1 MIFKRQVTS
10 STFIYSTCLALVLVF
25 FLGSCLTVK
34 NFPPNKPFVF
44 KSNIKIESKQSVNQ
58 KDELREKLLIQLD
71 DSIKNRIVTKLLV
84 KKKLDKPPVFDT
96 AYAVRSAGF
105 MRALLKGQGYMSG
118 NVKWDTTLIVKKKK
132 KKQQLRVI
140 TTFTVTPGVLTKID
154 SISYSLRDTTLQN
167 LVMRSLRRSDL
178 KKGDAYK
185 KEAISTELDRLID
198 VFKNNGYYKITRE
211 DIYAE
216 VDTVEARLINPN
228 IDIFERA
235 RLLAELQKNR
245 ENPTVDIVFKQRTKE
260 IPSHLR
266 KYYIDK
272 VSIYPDL
279 SIREDSVETPY
290 KKDTIRGITVFSR
303 YNLFKPKFIV
313 DNNYLKPGALYSQRN
328 YIRTINNYNQ
338 LGAWQQTAIDI
349 FSNDSL
355 GKLNMD
361 VRLYPAVRRN
371 LNIGIEGSRNESD
384 VVATNLFGLGIT
396 FGVTDKNIAKQSVQ
410 SSLNTRFGIELGQ
423 QLLQTVQTSINYTL
437 HFPKFILPFKDSSR
451 VKGKISTEGT
461 SLSMNA
467 ANTLRKD
474 FYTIQNANVSWSYD
488 WTKGREITRKN
499 KIYLFNYSPIN
510 VEYQHVIPT
519 DSLYRLIDSAK
530 NLYYTFQDGF
540 IISQN
545 FRFQVITTKG
555 KHTTSFKTGLEESA
569 GLLGLIKTL
578 DIDAKLFRFIKTFV
592 DYSHTITYKNTALAF
607 HAYGGYGLAYGKTK
621 DSLGNVLDEFALPVT
636 RGFTAGGPNSM
647 RAWRARQLGPGS
659 SHYYNNIADNF
670 DRFGDIQLEGNVE
683 YRYNLFNI
691 GSLKVKSALFADMG
705 NIWLRNNQGQPGLD
719 SGVFKFS
726 RLYKDIAVG
735 AGTSLRFDFDYF
747 LIRLDWAYQIKNPY
761 YANYHSG
768 WFQQL
773 RFWDGQFQLGINYP
787 F

>member
-34 NFPPNKPFVF
+34 NYPPNKAFVF
-44 KSNIKIESKQSVNQ
+44 KSNIKIDSKQPINQ
-58 KDELREKLLIQLD
+58 KDELKEKLLIQLD
-71 DSIKNRIVTKLLV
+71 DSIKNRIVTKMLI
-84 KKKLDKPPVFDT
+84 KKKLENPPAFDT
-96 AYAVRSAGF
+96 SYAVRSTAF
-105 MRALLKGQGYMSG
+105 MKALLKSQGYISG
-118 NVKWDTTLIVKKKK
+118 SVRWDSTLVVKKKK

-140 TTFTVTPGVLTKID
+140 TTFTATPGPLTTID
-154 SISYSLRDTTLQN
+154 SISYSFRDTTLQG
-167 LVMRSLRRSDL
+167 LTLRSVRRSDL
-178 KKGDAYK
+178 KKGDAFK
-185 KEAISTELDRLID
+185 KEAIAAELDRLID
-198 VFKNNGYYKITRE
+198 VFKNNGYFKISRE
-211 DIYAE
+211 DVYAE

-235 RLLAELQKNR
+235 RLLNELEKQR
-245 ENPTVDIVFKQRTKE
+245 DHPTVDIVFKQRAKE

-266 KYYIDK
+266 KFYIDK

-303 YNLFKPKFIV
+303 YNLFKPKFVV
-313 DNNYLKPGALYSQRN
+313 DNNYLKPGDQYSQRN
-328 YIRTINNYNQ
+328 YLRTINSYNQ

-371 LNIGIEGSRNESD
+371 LNIGLEASRNESD
-384 VVATNLFGLGIT
+384 VVATNLFGLGVT

-410 SSLNTRFGIELGQ
+410 SSLNTRFGVELGQ
-423 QLLQTVQTSINYTL
+423 NLLQTIQTSINYTL

-451 VKGKISTEGT
+451 IKGKISTEGT
-461 SLSMNA
+461 NLSINA
-467 ANTLRKD
+467 SNTLRKD
-474 FYTIQNANVSWSYD
+474 FYTIQNANIAWSYD
-488 WTKGREITRKN
+488 WTKGRDITRKN

-519 DSLYRLIDSAK
+519 DSLKGLITEAP

-555 KHTTSFKTGLEESA
+555 KHTTSVKTGIEESG
-569 GLLGLIKTL
+569 GLLGLIKNL
-578 DIDAKLFRFIKTFV
+578 DVDAKLFRFVKTFI
-592 DYSHTITYKNTALAF
+592 DYSHNITYKKTALAF
-607 HAYGGYGLAYGKTK
+607 HAYGGYGFSYGKTK
-621 DSLGNVLDEFALPVT
+621 DSLGNVINEQALPVT

-659 SHYYNNIADNF
+659 SRFYNNLSQDL

-691 GSLKVKSALFADMG
+691 GSMKVKSALFADMG
-705 NIWLRNNQGQPGLD
+705 NIWLRNNQGQEGLND
-719 SGVFKFS
+719 GVFKLN
-726 RLYKDIAVG
+726 RLYKDLAVG

-747 LIRLDWAYQIKNPY
+747 LIRLDWAYTFKNPY
-761 YANYHSG
+761 YSDTHNG
-768 WFQQL
+768 WFQQIK
-773 RFWDGQFQLGINYP
+773 FFDGQFQLGINYP